1 MATPRVILDEIER
14 KKRDIQSRKIVLEEQ
29 IIVSQEEFKNI
40 IETLNK

>member
-14 KKRDIQSRKIVLEEQ
+14 KKRDIQSRKVVLEEQ

-40 IETLNK
+40 I